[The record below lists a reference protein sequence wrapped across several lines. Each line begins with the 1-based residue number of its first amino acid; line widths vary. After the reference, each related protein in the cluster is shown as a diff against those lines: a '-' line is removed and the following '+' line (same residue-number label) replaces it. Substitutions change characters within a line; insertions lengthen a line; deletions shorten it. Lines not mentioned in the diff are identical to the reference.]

1 MPDSQATYELDLA
14 RKLIGVSNLLAAQ
27 LYPKITFIPDHDWS
41 DYVNTWYVKDPD
53 FSRIEVSV
61 RGLDISRP
69 LNDLTQKTNE
79 LLIHMRLLPEEVDEE
94 FGYVPP
100 QYVWEVEPPK
110 ISKESEGPSSSL
122 GLNDILFTMGLE
134 GLSFTQQIPVRI
146 PDNSSETLRKLRG
159 YGIPDLDIV
168 QWNDFGEITPYKGF
182 HTKKENVMLAMIERN
197 PTERLRIAYWLLD
210 GLTRAKEVRLQ
221 ESYKVQ

>member
-41 DYVNTWYVKDPD
+41 GYVNTWYVKDPD

-61 RGLDISRP
+61 RGLDISGP
-69 LNDLTQKTNE
+69 LNDLAQKTNE

-122 GLNDILFTMGLE
+122 GLNGILFTMGLE

-146 PDNSSETLRKLRG
+146 PDNSSETLRKLRE
-159 YGIPDLDIV
+159 YGIPDLDLL
-168 QWNDFGEITPYKGF
+168 QWHDFGEITPYKGF